1 MIEYIKKQNYKSF
14 RKEKKGENN
23 DGGVLGKHKA
33 KIFKKWLIRFHQ
45 I

>member
-23 DGGVLGKHKA
+23 DGGFLGNTKQKFL
-33 KIFKKWLIRFHQ
+33 KSD
-45 I
+45 